1 MDKIVYE
8 DSGVS
13 KVLRGIITD
22 EEEGFLKVR
31 MPDNTVFEINKRY
44 VRSVKRGF
52 EDEKSS

>member
-1 MDKIVYE
+1 MDKVVYE

-13 KVLRGIITD
+13 KVLRGEILC

-31 MPDNTVFEINKRY
+31 MPDNTIFEINKRY

-52 EDEKSS
+52 EDEKHS